1 MAIDRLEAAGH
12 KTEGPLEWARQVPG
26 VVTTDEGRTIIGH
39 LRLPRFDIN
48 QDPVGYRTVK
58 DPRVPP
64 DTAYRLLLQ
73 KADISFRTPLYSIG
87 LGLLNLHLIA
97 VEAVVPVAET
107 GSIRTFLVIQKT
119 TQREHEMTGVQEKA
133 MSVLHE
139 RADAA
144 HETLAILE
152 KLIPKSEDRLRETAV
167 EEIIEQLIGATSVGI
182 EGALEAGRGV
192 LNIGIGRA
200 NGNESASATCTD
212 GENSRV
218 AHSCIETRSNGVLGS
233 ILENG
238 RAWLGPVNAMQGV
251 QACNTGSRWSQR
263 WNESLQSILRRKS
276 VARADFSI
284 YWRLRAIFV
293 GVFPKTDSWN
303 TLICPFSATINASD
317 GVV

>member
-1 MAIDRLEAAGH
+1 MSE
-12 KTEGPLEWARQVPG
+12 
-26 VVTTDEGRTIIGH
+26 VVTTDEGRTIIGR
-39 LRLPRFDIN
+39 LRLPHLDIN

-73 KADISFRTPLYSIG
+73 KADISFRTPLHSIG
-87 LGLLNLHLIA
+87 AGLLSLHLIA
-97 VEAVVPVAET
+97 VEAVVLVAEI
-107 GSIRTFLVIQKT
+107 GSIPTFLVIQIT

-144 HETLAILE
+144 HETLVIPE
-152 KLIPKSEDRLRETAV
+152 KAIPKSEDHLREMAV
-167 EEIIEQLIGATSVGI
+167 EEIIEQPIGVTSVGI
-182 EGALEAGRGV
+182 GGALEAGRGV
-192 LNIGIGRA
+192 LTIGIGRA

-212 GENSRV
+212 GESSRI

-238 RAWLGPVNAMQGV
+238 RGWLGPVNAMQGV

-263 WNESLQSILRRKS
+263 WN
-276 VARADFSI
+276 
-284 YWRLRAIFV
+284 
-293 GVFPKTDSWN
+293 
-303 TLICPFSATINASD
+303 
-317 GVV
+317 